1 MFLMDFERFPN
12 VVLSDSL
19 YNFAIFSV
27 LFGCDNY
34 KDRAQKKDTSMRNLL
49 SKPHAVLR
57 YGALSERYRFES
69 VVTVDYATATLKV

>member
-1 MFLMDFERFPN
+1 MLFLASF
-12 VVLSDSL
+12 LA
-19 YNFAIFSV
+19 AITIKIE
-27 LFGCDNY
+27 L
-34 KDRAQKKDTSMRNLL
+34 NLL

>member
-1 MFLMDFERFPN
+1 MASRKEKGNGDIEL
-12 VVLSDSL
+12 
-19 YNFAIFSV
+19 
-27 LFGCDNY
+27 
-34 KDRAQKKDTSMRNLL
+34 NLL

>member
-1 MFLMDFERFPN
+1 MSAERRN
-12 VVLSDSL
+12 EE
-19 YNFAIFSV
+19 
-27 LFGCDNY
+27 
-34 KDRAQKKDTSMRNLL
+34 RKKREKNGRNLL